1 MLDRPGTSLQRTIG
15 FGTCLSIAVG
25 GIIGSGIFM
34 RPAEIASLLGSP
46 WLLMLAWVLG
56 GIVTLLFT
64 MSMAEVAA
72 MLPEEGGSYSFMKH
86 MYGDFMA
93 YLYGWACF
101 AVINCAGTAG
111 IAFIFSEYLSSL
123 IPLPSFSPEVE
134 RSFSIPLPVIGRLF
148 PLEHFGVK
156 ICTVLLLTGLSIVN
170 YRSTRAG
177 GRLQVISTVA
187 KVLAIFLLTLGIFF
201 SGRGEAAHLFA
212 SSEVIRPGG
221 WALVIAMAA
230 AINGSLQAYDGS
242 SALLNVTGE
251 IRDPAR
257 NIPRS
262 LILSLWICI
271 AVYLL
276 VNAGMLYAMG
286 IDDMA
291 GSRLVASDAAAHAFG
306 PAGVSLVALLI
317 CLSVFGTTNAN
328 VLSPP
333 RMTFAMGR
341 NGHFF
346 RAAGRIHP
354 RFHTPGRAIII
365 HLFMMIL
372 MVFTGSFFMLTD
384 MYIFIVWF
392 FNLFLLAGLFILRRK
407 MPERERPYR
416 VWGYPWMPMLI
427 LAGNLAYLV
436 LIVYG
441 DVKAYGEGRMQVM
454 NSVAGLALTA
464 LGIPFYFF
472 FGRKR

>member
-1 MLDRPGTSLQRTIG
+1 MLERSGASLQRTIG
-15 FGTCLSIAVG
+15 FGTCLSITVG

-34 RPAEIASLLGSP
+34 RPSEIAALLGSP
-46 WLLMLAWVLG
+46 GLLMLAWIVG
-56 GIVTLLFT
+56 GLVTLLFT

-72 MLPEEGGSYSFMKH
+72 MLPEEGGSYSFMRH

-123 IPLPSFSPEVE
+123 VPLPSFSPEVE
-134 RSFSIPLPVIGRLF
+134 RSFSIPLPVIGRLY
-148 PLEHFGVK
+148 PLEQIGVK
-156 ICTVLLLTGLSIVN
+156 LCTVLLLTGLSIVN
-170 YRSTRAG
+170 YRSTLAG
-177 GRLQVISTVA
+177 GRLQVVSTFA
-187 KVLAIFLLTLGIFF
+187 KVLAIALLTLGIFF
-201 SGRGEAAHLFA
+201 SGKGDHSHFYT
-212 SSEVIRPGG
+212 SSAGIQPTG
-221 WALVIAMAA
+221 WALVLAMAA
-230 AINGSLQAYDGS
+230 AINGSLQSYDGT
-242 SALLNVTGE
+242 SALLNITGE

-262 LILSLWICI
+262 LIWGLWICI
-271 AVYLL
+271 AIYLL

-286 IDDMA
+286 VDEMA
-291 GSRLVASDAAAHAFG
+291 GSHLVASDAATHAFG
-306 PAGVSLVALLI
+306 PLGVSLVALLI
-317 CLSVFGTTNAN
+317 SLSVFGTTNVN

-333 RMTFAMGR
+333 RLTFAMGR

-354 RFHTPGRAIII
+354 RFGTPGTAILI
-365 HLFMMIL
+365 HLAMMIL

-392 FNLFLLAGLFILRRK
+392 FNLFLLAGLFILRKK
-407 MPERERPYR
+407 MPDRERPYR
-416 VWGYPWMPMLI
+416 AWGYPWIPMLI
-427 LAGNLAYLV
+427 LAGNLVYLV

-441 DVKAYGEGRMQVM
+441 DVKDYREGRTPLM
-454 NSVAGLALTA
+454 NSLAGLAITA
-464 LGIPFYFF
+464 MGIPFYFF
-472 FGRKR
+472 LGRKR